1 MNTITIDAR
10 ATGTKIWSLREENG
24 ITVEELSEM
33 LGLAGPR
40 ALYKWMNGETLPSLK
55 NLIALSAIFNTSL
68 DDMIVRRAA

>member
-1 MNTITIDAR
+1 MNTATIDAR

-24 ITVEELSEM
+24 LTVEELSEL

-40 ALYKWMNGETLPSLK
+40 ALYKWMNGETLPTLK